1 MRSYTKGLL
10 QGTGAYTVW
19 GAFGLYFTLLS
30 DVPSDEV
37 LAHRVVWCL
46 VIVAGLI
53 LLSGKFRSTL
63 KVMRQP
69 KILAWLS
76 LTSVLISFNW
86 WIYIWAV
93 AQHEVIEASLG
104 YFLSPLI
111 AVLLGRIF
119 LGERLNRLKQL
130 SVVLAAAGVLW
141 QLVALERV
149 PWIALSL
156 ALLFGFYGLIRKRT
170 PVDSVSGLAIETLM
184 IAPLALFYLSWLS
197 QQGQNHF
204 DSHPFLLIG
213 SGLMTAVP
221 LLLFASAAQR
231 LPLGTLGFLN
241 YLAPTLQFIS
251 AIWIL
256 NEPFDMQ
263 RLVSFALIWAALV
276 VFSVSIWRDLKIAQ

>member
-1 MRSYTKGLL
+1 VKSYTKGLF
-10 QGTGAYTVW
+10 QGVGAYTVW
-19 GAFGLYFTLLS
+19 GAFGLYFTLLA

-37 LAHRVVWCL
+37 LAHRVIWCL
-46 VIVAGLI
+46 LIVVGLI
-53 LLSGKFRSTL
+53 LLMGKTRSTL
-63 KVMRQP
+63 ALVRQP
-69 KILAWLS
+69 KILGWLT
-76 LTSVLISFNW
+76 LTSILISVNW

-93 AQHEVIEASLG
+93 ANKQVVEASLG

-111 AVLLGRIF
+111 AVLLGRLF
-119 LGERLNRLKQL
+119 LNERLNRFQQI
-130 SVVLAAAGVLW
+130 SVSLAAAGVLW
-141 QLVALERV
+141 QLVVLGRV

-170 PVDSVSGLAIETLM
+170 AIDSISGLAIETLLV
-184 IAPLALFYLSWLS
+184 APLALFYLSWLS
-197 QQGQNHF
+197 SQGQNHF

-256 NEPFDMQ
+256 NEAFEMQ
-263 RLVSFALIWAALV
+263 RLVSFALIWAALI
-276 VFSVSIWRDLKIAQ
+276 VFSISIWRDLKTAQ

>member
-1 MRSYTKGLL
+1 MKSYTKGLF
-10 QGTGAYTVW
+10 QGIGAYTVW
-19 GAFGLYFTLLS
+19 GAFGLYFTLLA

-37 LAHRVVWCL
+37 LAHRVIWCL
-46 VIVAGLI
+46 LIVAGLI
-53 LLSGKFRSTL
+53 LLMGKIRSTL
-63 KVMRQP
+63 ALVRQP
-69 KILAWLS
+69 KILGWLT
-76 LTSVLISFNW
+76 LTSILISFNW

-93 AQHEVIEASLG
+93 ANKQVLEASLG

-111 AVLLGRIF
+111 AVLLGRLF
-119 LGERLNRLKQL
+119 LNERLNRFQQI
-130 SVVLAAAGVLW
+130 SVSLAAAGVLW
-141 QLVALERV
+141 QLVVLGRV

-170 PVDSVSGLAIETLM
+170 AIDSISGLAIETFM
-184 IAPLALFYLSWLS
+184 VAPLALFYLSWLS
-197 QQGQNHF
+197 SQGQNHF

-256 NEPFDMQ
+256 NEAFEMQ
-263 RLVSFALIWAALV
+263 RLVSFALIWAALI
-276 VFSVSIWRDLKIAQ
+276 VFSVSIWRDLKTAQ

>member
-1 MRSYTKGLL
+1 MKSYTKGLF
-10 QGTGAYTVW
+10 QGVGAYTVW
-19 GAFGLYFTLLS
+19 GAFGLYFTLLA

-37 LAHRVVWCL
+37 LAHRVIWCL
-46 VIVAGLI
+46 LIVVGLI
-53 LLSGKFRSTL
+53 LLMGKTRSTL
-63 KVMRQP
+63 ALVRQP
-69 KILAWLS
+69 KILGWLT
-76 LTSVLISFNW
+76 LTSILISVNW

-93 AQHEVIEASLG
+93 ANKQVVEASLG

-111 AVLLGRIF
+111 AVLLGRLF
-119 LGERLNRLKQL
+119 LNERLNRFQQI
-130 SVVLAAAGVLW
+130 SVSLAAAGVLW
-141 QLVALERV
+141 QLVVLGRV

-170 PVDSVSGLAIETLM
+170 AIDSISGLAIETLLV
-184 IAPLALFYLSWLS
+184 APLALFYLSWLS
-197 QQGQNHF
+197 SQGQNHF

-256 NEPFDMQ
+256 NEAFEMQ
-263 RLVSFALIWAALV
+263 RLVSFALIWAALI
-276 VFSVSIWRDLKIAQ
+276 VFSISIWRDLKTAQ